1 MLKGIRNLTDR
12 DRLAA
17 RVVELEA
24 IVEQQR
30 AELSSRLLNQ
40 TTFHEVKRP
49 FNLDS
54 HVRDHVVERVVQE
67 LSPMFEPH
75 ILRSL
80 KDVSAAIQR
89 EDRYRMPSYHAA
101 MADMRDV
108 QIEVALPA
116 LTTSF
121 RVAGVY

>member
-1 MLKGIRNLTDR
+1 MFNGIRNLTER

-17 RVVELEA
+17 RVVELEK
-24 IVEQQR
+24 IVESQR
-30 AELSSRLLNQ
+30 QELSSRLLNQ
-40 TTFHEVKRP
+40 TSFHQVKTP

-54 HVRDHVVERVVQE
+54 HVRDHVVQRVVDE

-80 KDVSAAIQR
+80 KEVAASIKR
-89 EDRYRMPSYHAA
+89 EDSYRMPSYHAA
-101 MADMRDV
+101 AADMRDLQV
-108 QIEVALPA
+108 EVALPA

-121 RVAGVY
+121 RVVGAF